1 MTLQVFCQPIIN
13 YHEGRNMIDH
23 PGDDTLLLSNI
34 LVILSNLQHVSHTF
48 IPASYITEQ
57 QPASNVIVPGQLANN
72 LPIPGQQ
79 LANHITVVAGQQPAT
94 ASHIIASG
102 QQAASHIIVPGR
114 HPPIIGHKKRGH
126 KRTIYHKCIISKHE
140 LNLERKNDLG
150 KNLGTTYWFAR
161 IRELKPEMA
170 IWTWKE
176 LRILLLKPKTRL
188 TGSGFSFLFH
198 IFFLPLTNTVFLVFA
213 GKRELRPGT
222 TMRA

>member
-1 MTLQVFCQPIIN
+1 
-13 YHEGRNMIDH
+13 
-23 PGDDTLLLSNI
+23 
-34 LVILSNLQHVSHTF
+34 LQHVSHTF

-126 KRTIYHKCIISKHE
+126 KRTIYHKCIICKHE
-140 LNLERKNDLG
+140 CKSP
-150 KNLGTTYWFAR
+150 K
-161 IRELKPEMA
+161 
-170 IWTWKE
+170 
-176 LRILLLKPKTRL
+176 LLKEHNMIEKQ
-188 TGSGFSFLFH
+188 LFGT
-198 IFFLPLTNTVFLVFA
+198 FFLNFLI
-213 GKRELRPGT
+213 RQ
-222 TMRA
+222 